1 MTLELSKKSIPPQI
15 AVLVVIARHDNITLK
30 QLFEI
35 VKHQERSSI
44 LSYSA
49 IDELS
54 KDLNVLLLLGL
65 VRENY
70 GKYSITEK
78 GENVLNKIREL
89 FDKPLRQVIESLL
102 I

>member
-78 GENVLNKIREL
+78 GKMIVEKVLKNYNNSIR
-89 FDKPLRQVIESLL
+89 
-102 I
+102 